1 MQRNV
6 IINAPFYLLHSRP
19 EKVVAE
25 RQDLL
30 SKLQQALEQLGLI
43 PNASQNVRQGFMQDA
58 QEAVSRILPGSMEQ
72 TSNRLTGHEEASFE
86 ACPIVDISP

>member
-1 MQRNV
+1 M
-6 IINAPFYLLHSRP
+6 
-19 EKVVAE
+19 AE

-72 TSNRLTGHEEASFE
+72 TSNSRMELYTIGRAVVSANWQAGKFYVEFL
-86 ACPIVDISP
+86 